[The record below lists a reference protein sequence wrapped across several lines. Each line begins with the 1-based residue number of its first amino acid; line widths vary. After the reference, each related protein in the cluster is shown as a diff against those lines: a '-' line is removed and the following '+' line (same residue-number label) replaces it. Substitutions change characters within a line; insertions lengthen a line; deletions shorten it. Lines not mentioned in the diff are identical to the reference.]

1 MQRQCCAYLKQRE
14 LAVERLVRCR
24 QRRRRDLHPAGN
36 IKYFDGR
43 GGRGSCLELCCVQH
57 SVRAYLRPNQFHY
70 ACSNA
75 GEHFQYKG
83 EGLCCAVLLAVQCCA
98 YFSNKP
104 LAVERSQCCND
115 FGGALQSAGSIKS
128 FCQRGGGYAVMC
140 CSQCSECAYL
150 SHKPLAVEHSQCC
163 NDDGGRLRNASEP

>member
-1 MQRQCCAYLKQRE
+1 MQCSAAPTSNNESWRSSASCAANNDVGATCILQGTLNIFMKGGGAMQRQCCAYLKQRE

-24 QRRRRDLHPAGN
+24 QRRWRDLHPAGN

-104 LAVERSQCCND
+104 LAVE
-115 FGGALQSAGSIKS
+115 
-128 FCQRGGGYAVMC
+128 
-140 CSQCSECAYL
+140 
-150 SHKPLAVEHSQCC
+150 HSQCC